1 MARETHA
8 TTEASGAEIL
18 RLPAE
23 TLRLPTDAP
32 PEAPSPIQANGD
44 EHRDLWRTR
53 NHSII
58 RFWTESRG
66 GHPAVVENGDGPSCV
81 IRFPEMGTGS
91 ANGDARPISWGKFFE
106 WFDEQRLV
114 LEYELKDPSGRR
126 SWFNRFVQRT
136 PMDEI

>member
-1 MARETHA
+1 MARETNA

-32 PEAPSPIQANGD
+32 PEAPSPIQTDG
-44 EHRDLWRTR
+44 EQHRDLWRTR

-66 GHPAVVENGDGPSCV
+66 GHPAMVENGDGPSCV
-81 IRFPEMGTGS
+81 IRFPEIGTGS
-91 ANGDARPISWGKFFE
+91 ANGEARPISWGKFFQ

-126 SWFNRFVQRT
+126 SWFHRFVQRT